1 MNIGPKADAR
11 LLLTSIWSD
20 RLESTLRLKGEKMTA
35 QEVLCQYV
43 DRYVKLSAR
52 YSESSKRVTEAYGK
66 LRDLLLVELYFM
78 KPVRILVHEEEMSGF
93 VIYVEKKLRD
103 IVDSYQPEKS
113 EFMPYFSHIMEYRAL
128 NYLEEKRR
136 SKLISHAY
144 ENYYMCQAEEVA
156 ERSPEE
162 IYMEKLGKLEDEK
175 KQKKLMDKL
184 RYVCA
189 CRPSRR
195 RNLFILLCT
204 LLPYLPSD
212 AIDDF
217 CRVLNC
223 NREQTF
229 AIADY
234 LRSVQDE
241 KDLSRGSRLY
251 NRNRLDSLWVR
262 KMEMEYAFEHSA
274 RRNRTLAENIRRIS
288 AMISSIES
296 DTRKMN
302 VEYPVLG
309 KLLNMEPY
317 SIAYAVYAAK
327 KLLSVVLGEEPD
339 SGYIGRQANTTTGR
353 RYVRLKRLDPFKE
366 FGIRKLRKRTRYPA
380 AS

>member
-1 MNIGPKADAR
+1 MQ
-11 LLLTSIWSD
+11 LLQASSRSD
-20 RLESTLRLKGEKMTA
+20 RLDSTLRLKGEKMTA
-35 QEVLCQYV
+35 QEVLCRYV
-43 DRYVKLSAR
+43 DSYVRLSAR
-52 YSESSKRVTEAYGK
+52 YSESSKRVADAYGK

-78 KPVRILVHEEEMSGF
+78 KPVRILVHEDEMSGF

-103 IVDSYQPEKS
+103 IVDSYRPEKS
-113 EFMPYFSHIMEYRAL
+113 DFMPYFSHIMEYRAL

-136 SKLISHAY
+136 SKLIAHAY
-144 ENYYMCQAEEVA
+144 ENYYMCQVEQVA

-162 IYMEKLGKLEDEK
+162 IYLEQIERLEDER
-175 KQKKLMDKL
+175 KQRKLMDRL

-204 LLPYLPSD
+204 LLPYLSSD

-217 CRVLNC
+217 CRALNC

-234 LRSVQDE
+234 LRSVQEE
-241 KDLSRGSRLY
+241 KDGSRGSRNY
-251 NRNRLDSLWVR
+251 SRNRLDSLWIR
-262 KMEMEYAFEHSA
+262 KMEMEYVFEHSA
-274 RRNRTLAENIRRIS
+274 RRNSTLAENIRKIT
-288 AMISSIES
+288 AMINAIEA
-296 DTRKMN
+296 DPRKMN

-309 KLLNMEPY
+309 KLLNMESY

-327 KLLSVVLGEEPD
+327 KLLGVVLGEEKD
-339 SGYIGRQANTTTGR
+339 NGYIVKQANMTTGR
-353 RYVRLKRLDPFKE
+353 KYIRLKRLDPFKD
-366 FGIRKLRKRTRYPA
+366 FGIRTLQKKTGFPA